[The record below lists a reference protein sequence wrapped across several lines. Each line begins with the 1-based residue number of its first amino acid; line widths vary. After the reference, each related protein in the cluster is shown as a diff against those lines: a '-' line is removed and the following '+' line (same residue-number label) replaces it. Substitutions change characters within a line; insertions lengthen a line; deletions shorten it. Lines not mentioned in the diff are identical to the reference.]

1 MKKLLY
7 GYRLNIVSI
16 VVFFLIAISA
26 FYLTRGRLT
35 LDFED
40 LTATVTD
47 YLSVEE
53 ENRIRQ
59 INQDFQRYKSMMLE
73 VEKFHASDAW
83 LQEAFDKSLFVL
95 KQPYLKHFII
105 RNGKVFSNGP
115 DIPGFEELSKSDWY
129 QKAAKTTGK
138 TVITPPYRLTPDA
151 QPVITLAQMLPDT
164 DIVIGI
170 NIYLYQNQ
178 NFLDLLEVPQ
188 GSKYYYFDA
197 DGLLLQSIS
206 ADDSMPVKDTA
217 CAEKLFDYIKS
228 LNGDGKGGFIYS
240 EDEQKSGVFYYISPK
255 NRISFVTVPYKKI
268 YPTPW
273 IFIAALIILGIYS
286 VFTFFSYLHE
296 KRLNAESQFKEETI
310 EFLGNMYFFIV
321 RINFM
326 SNTYK
331 SIKISSELKE
341 KTQNITE
348 YDKLIKHLS
357 LQIEPKASEDFRK
370 IFLLKNVKEL
380 FEKYGEEYSG
390 DFRGKFFGEYRWL
403 NARLIVNKSFKN
415 HEAILC
421 FRDIENEKQHQI
433 NQVRLL
439 QESLDHAQKS
449 EQAKNEFFAKM
460 SHDMRTPLNA
470 VMGYITLAKQL
481 AETPAEFIGYLE
493 KISASSEHLL
503 ELIDYIL
510 NVSRMENDR
519 QEQENSEIDL
529 TECIKNCL
537 EPFYAL
543 AKTQSKN
550 FSVSMD
556 ITNTYVLSS
565 CFKIKQILNNIITN
579 SFKYS
584 PKGADISVTIRQLS
598 QGKLCKYEMV
608 VADTGY
614 GISKKFL
621 DEIFMPYS
629 RESRFSFSNVQGTG
643 LGMNIVKNIVSGMN
657 GELGID
663 SEEGKGTTVTVVLV
677 METVEIKSVKK
688 DQSTETEINLSG
700 KRILLVD
707 DNNINLEILEKLLT
721 IKGVV
726 CEKAFNGLE
735 ALFKFEQ
742 SAENYYDCILMDLQ
756 MPVMGGLEATQ
767 KIRLLEREDA
777 ARIPIIALTANAFA
791 EDVIATVNAG
801 MNSHIA
807 KPINSKLLYQTILN
821 LTQKAE

>member
-1 MKKLLY
+1 M
-7 GYRLNIVSI
+7 
-16 VVFFLIAISA
+16 
-26 FYLTRGRLT
+26 TRGRLS

-40 LTATVTD
+40 LTAAITD
-47 YLSVEE
+47 FLSVEE
-53 ENRIRQ
+53 RKRVKQ
-59 INQDFQRYKSMMLE
+59 IEQDFQRYKNMMLE
-73 VEKFHASDAW
+73 VEKFQASDEW
-83 LQEAFDKSLFVL
+83 LQQAFEKSLFVL
-95 KQPYLKHFII
+95 KQPYLKHFIV
-105 RNGKVFSNGP
+105 RNGKVFSNST
-115 DIPGFEELSKSDWY
+115 DIPGFEDLTKLGWY
-129 QKAAKTTGK
+129 KKVTEADGTLI
-138 TVITPPYRLTPDA
+138 ITHPYQYSPDS
-151 QPVITLAQMLPDT
+151 QPVITLAQMLPNT
-164 DIVIGI
+164 DIIIGI

-178 NFLDLLEVPQ
+178 NFLDLLEVPE
-188 GSKYYYFDA
+188 GSQYYYFDA

-206 ADDSMPVKDTA
+206 TDDLSPIRDITYAK
-217 CAEKLFDYIKS
+217 KLFNRIKS
-228 LNGDGKGGFIYS
+228 EHTNNTGGFVYS
-240 EDEQKSGVFYYISPK
+240 DSGRKCGVFYYVSPK
-255 NRISFVTVPYKKI
+255 NWISFVTVPYKKI

-273 IFIAALIILGIYS
+273 IFITALVILGIYS

-296 KRLNAESQFKEETI
+296 KRLSEESQFKEETI

-321 RINFM
+321 RVNFM
-326 SNTYK
+326 TATYK
-331 SIKISSELKE
+331 SIKVSPELKE
-341 KTQNITE
+341 HIQHIKN
-348 YDKLIKHLS
+348 YDKLIGHLS

-370 IFLLKNVKEL
+370 FFLLKNVKEL

-390 DFRGKFFGEYRWL
+390 DFRGKFSGEYRWI
-403 NARLIVNKSFKN
+403 NARLIVSNSFKN

-470 VMGYITLAKQL
+470 IMGYITLAKQL
-481 AETPAEFIGYLE
+481 ASTPAEFIEYLE

-510 NVSRMENDR
+510 NVSRMENEKQQHSD
-519 QEQENSEIDL
+519 SEIDF
-529 TECIKNCL
+529 TECVKNCL

-543 AKTQSKN
+543 AKTQGKE
-550 FSVSMD
+550 FKVSVEVTD
-556 ITNTYVLSS
+556 NYVLSS

-584 PKGADISVTIRQLS
+584 PKGAEISVTVRQLTK
-598 QGKLCKYEMV
+598 GKLCKYEMV
-608 VADTGY
+608 VADTGF
-614 GISKKFL
+614 GISKKCL
-621 DEIFMPYS
+621 KEIFKPYS

-643 LGMNIVKNIVSGMN
+643 LGMNIVKNIVSSLN
-657 GELGID
+657 GELSVE
-663 SEEGKGTTVTVVLV
+663 SEEGKGTTVTVLLV
-677 METVEIKSVKK
+677 METVEVKSVKK
-688 DQSTETEINLSG
+688 DQPSETEINLSG

-707 DNNINLEILEKLLT
+707 DNNINLEILEKLLS

-767 KIRLLEREDA
+767 KIRLLKRNDS
-777 ARIPIIALTANAFA
+777 ARVPIIALTANAFA

-807 KPINSKLLYQTILN
+807 KPINSKLLYQAIVN
-821 LTQKAE
+821 LTEKAE